1 VFLPPS
7 GANVPV
13 SVTITDTTPGTVI
26 YYTLDG
32 SLPTQDS
39 TLYTGAVYLASA
51 GVVRAAAFTNG
62 WTPSVAGEA
71 YYGPIPTTNMVT
83 AAYSVFG
90 NSTYQ
95 PTVNLTITPQNAVNC
110 YAVVEMIP
118 FGATPSGLSGDGIWD
133 PVAGTIRWGPYLD
146 NQSRVFA
153 FNISGASGTYPMS
166 GQVSVN
172 GYSMSTG
179 ATNAL
184 VNANVTGSAP
194 AIVTQPTTQVVLAGS
209 TVQFM
214 VSASGTTPLTYQWYF
229 NTNSPLLSPPASATL
244 SLTNVTPQSDGFYLV
259 FITNAFGSVTSSNA
273 SLTVVIPVIDSIVRS
288 NNGAVILN
296 FTGLPDAT
304 TRVWAT
310 TNLASTSSWQP
321 IFTNST
327 TSINGGWQFID
338 TNATGY
344 RSRFYR
350 FSTP

>member
-1 VFLPPS
+1 
-7 GANVPV
+7 
-13 SVTITDTTPGTVI
+13 
-26 YYTLDG
+26 
-32 SLPTQDS
+32 
-39 TLYTGAVYLASA
+39 
-51 GVVRAAAFTNG
+51 
-62 WTPSVAGEA
+62 
-71 YYGPIPTTNMVT
+71 
-83 AAYSVFG
+83 
-90 NSTYQ
+90 
-95 PTVNLTITPQNAVNC
+95 
-110 YAVVEMIP
+110 
-118 FGATPSGLSGDGIWD
+118 
-133 PVAGTIRWGPYLD
+133 LD

>member
-1 VFLPPS
+1 
-7 GANVPV
+7 
-13 SVTITDTTPGTVI
+13 
-26 YYTLDG
+26 
-32 SLPTQDS
+32 
-39 TLYTGAVYLASA
+39 
-51 GVVRAAAFTNG
+51 
-62 WTPSVAGEA
+62 
-71 YYGPIPTTNMVT
+71 
-83 AAYSVFG
+83 
-90 NSTYQ
+90 
-95 PTVNLTITPQNAVNC
+95 
-110 YAVVEMIP
+110 
-118 FGATPSGLSGDGIWD
+118 
-133 PVAGTIRWGPYLD
+133 
-146 NQSRVFA
+146 
-153 FNISGASGTYPMS
+153 
-166 GQVSVN
+166 
-172 GYSMSTG
+172 
-179 ATNAL
+179 
-184 VNANVTGSAP
+184 
-194 AIVTQPTTQVVLAGS
+194 
-209 TVQFM
+209 M